1 MRIDSLSSFNHNK
14 LQYSPKPR
22 VSFGAYYDSTLYGKS
37 IENHGDGVLY
47 KSCNIHNYST
57 LIRSTELFLE
67 LPKVLEEKF
76 PNGAKIYNY
85 ACSAGYEPTSL
96 ALSLHNYFP
105 EEKAKKY
112 LPIIARDNNSKII
125 AEAQKYTLRLEQGEL
140 NRLKFFENINE
151 DDFFTLGKIRNRYGE
166 KIYKLNDKLKNEIK
180 FEEGDLFKD
189 LDSGELSKEPCV
201 ILFRN
206 AWQFLTEDGVKTLS
220 KNLYEKLKPGSL
232 VIIGA
237 MDVPMEY
244 YSSPNANI
252 HLKKAGFKNLNDK
265 YSIDFNDKD
274 LRKKYIYLKKDN
286 FEFIPYVQKYCY
298 EK

>member
-1 MRIDSLSSFNHNK
+1 MQIRPISNINYTP
-14 LQYSPKPR
+14 QNYPQR
-22 VSFGAYYDSTLYGKS
+22 VSFGSYYDSTQRGKS
-37 IENHGDGVLY
+37 IENFGDGVLY
-47 KSCNIHNYST
+47 QSCNIHNYST

-125 AEAQKYTLRLEQGEL
+125 AEAQKYTLKLEQSEL
-140 NRLKFFENINE
+140 NRLKFFENIKK

-265 YSIDFNDKD
+265 YSIDFKD
-274 LRKKYIYLKKDN
+274 RDLYEKYIYLKKDN
-286 FEFIPYVQKYCY
+286 FEFTPDVQKYCY